1 MTVYITF
8 FTVAVSACKMV
19 GIFPDPVF
27 RMNGLV
33 QWTCKTVACAV
44 LISSRRRTEESPLN
58 TVGLVTKI
66 VISLWNLTGPRY
78 LGNRTILTRNAQL
91 SDWWIWRKKS
101 VPSHNSN
108 RLCYTLWDWRM
119 PKIIIVIIKNWSGWS
134 WCPFLWSATKCL
146 QLFILNMNIKT
157 MGGGGGGG
165 DITDHLNEMLQMSVY
180 LTCVWPFPSLRR
192 SVVESPHFTYTLYIR
207 CVAFAK
213 VMFFAQSAIVII
225 HEAQLM
231 YCTCGVFYLVHK

>member
-1 MTVYITF
+1 MTVCITF

-78 LGNRTILTRNAQL
+78 LGNRTILTRNARL
-91 SDWWIWRKKS
+91 SDWGIWRKES

-134 WCPFLWSATKCL
+134 WCPFLWSATKWL
-146 QLFILNMNIKT
+146 QLFILDMNIKT
-157 MGGGGGGG
+157 MRVWGGGG
-165 DITDHLNEMLQMSVY
+165 
-180 LTCVWPFPSLRR
+180 LRR
-192 SVVESPHFTYTLYIR
+192 SVVESPHFTYTLYIT